1 MGGIENPFT
10 PSFGEVPAHLAG
22 RKLVVDNL
30 VRAFRSEQRKPE
42 LTTIISGARG
52 TGKTTLLTL
61 LAHKAEEHGW
71 ITASVTAL
79 PGMLDDIEIRVRKQ
93 AAHLID
99 VENEP
104 SLAGIGIPQVI
115 DIRFGERNQPADNW
129 RSRMEDLL
137 VQLEAC
143 GAGLLITVDEV
154 DVELD
159 EMIQLAAVYQHFVR
173 EGRKVALL
181 MAGLPHHISALLS
194 DKTVSFLR
202 RAQTA
207 QLGRID
213 DFEIEDAL
221 LKTIQGNGRSA
232 DVEGLKLATEA
243 IGGFPFLMQL
253 VGYRSWDANPES
265 ERISSEDFRHGI
277 AIARQELRARILE
290 ATFRELSPEDVR
302 FASAMLQDERES
314 RIADLVARLN
324 RSSAQVA
331 QYRKRLIEAGVIG
344 QRGRGVVAFELPY
357 FREYLME
364 KRENGELG

>member
-1 MGGIENPFT
+1 MNYAENPFT

-22 RKLVVDNL
+22 RKLVIDDL
-30 VRAFRSEQRKPE
+30 VRAFNSKQRKPE

-71 ITASVTAL
+71 IAASTTAL
-79 PGMLDDIEIRVRKQ
+79 PGMLEDIEIRIRKQ
-93 AAHLID
+93 AAHL
-99 VENEP
+99 VNSESGP
-104 SLAGIGIPQVI
+104 TLAGIGIPQVV
-115 DIRFGERNQPADNW
+115 DIRFEEKSPSVGNW
-129 RSRMEDLL
+129 RSRIESLL
-137 VQLEAC
+137 DQLEAC
-143 GAGLLITVDEV
+143 GTGVVITVDEV

-159 EMIQLAAVYQHFVR
+159 EMVQLAAVYQHFVR

-194 DKTVSFLR
+194 NKTVSFLR

-207 QLGRID
+207 QLGRIA

-221 LKTIQGNGRSA
+221 RKTIRENGREA
-232 DVEGLKLATEA
+232 DSEGLELAVNA

-253 VGYRSWDANPES
+253 VGYRSWNINPES
-265 ERISSEDFRHGI
+265 ERITSDDFRRGVEL
-277 AIARQELRARILE
+277 ARKELRERVLE

-302 FASAMLQDERES
+302 FASAMLEDERES
-314 RIADLVARLN
+314 RIADLVARLD

-344 QRGRGVVAFELPY
+344 QRGRGVIAFELPY
-357 FREYLME
+357 FREYLVE
-364 KRENGELG
+364 KRENGELA

>member
-1 MGGIENPFT
+1 MGSVENPFT
-10 PSFGEVPAHLAG
+10 PSFGEAPAHLAG

-61 LAHKAEEHGW
+61 LAHKAEERGW

-99 VENEP
+99 TENGP

-115 DIRFGERNQPADNW
+115 DIRFEEKSRPAGNW

-137 VQLEAC
+137 VQLETC

-194 DKTVSFLR
+194 NKTVSFLR
-202 RAQTA
+202 RAQT
-207 QLGRID
+207 QLGRIA

-221 LKTIQGNGRSA
+221 LKTIQENGRSA

-265 ERISSEDFRHGI
+265 KCISSADFHRGI
-277 AIARQELRARILE
+277 AVAREELRARILE

-344 QRGRGVVAFELPY
+344 QQGRGVVAFELPY